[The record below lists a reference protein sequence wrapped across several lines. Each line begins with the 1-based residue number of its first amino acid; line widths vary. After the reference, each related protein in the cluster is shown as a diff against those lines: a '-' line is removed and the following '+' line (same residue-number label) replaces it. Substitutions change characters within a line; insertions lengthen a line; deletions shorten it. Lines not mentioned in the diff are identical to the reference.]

1 MKLNRAQWIKYRA
14 EQLALRADRETF
26 LDMYATRAH
35 YFGFAAYDAANQG
48 FRDFLQPYIDEAR
61 KAFNAE
67 AQAHYESGWINEQKS
82 VYAEKD
88 LSVKPIYGVDESAIN
103 TCQGCGEEFEADNG
117 TVEICAE
124 CEEKYCVHCGA
135 VIENSE
141 DTCEDCA
148 NEDED
153 E

>member
-61 KAFNAE
+61 EAFNAE
-67 AQAHYESGWINEQKS
+67 AQTHYEHSVDKPSTNE
-82 VYAEKD
+82 
-88 LSVKPIYGVDESAIN
+88 
-103 TCQGCGEEFEADNG
+103 CQECGEEFEADNG